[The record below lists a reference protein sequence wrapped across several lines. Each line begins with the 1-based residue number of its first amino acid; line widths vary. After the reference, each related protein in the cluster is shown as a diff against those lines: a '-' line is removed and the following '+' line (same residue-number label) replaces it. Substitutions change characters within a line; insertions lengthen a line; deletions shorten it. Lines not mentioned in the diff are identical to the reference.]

1 MFSITLTFITAFTFT
16 YLSTPYIIQV
26 ANDRHLYDKPNERSS
41 HEHKASNLGGIGI
54 FGGAIFAIVMWTPFQ
69 LFGTQQYII
78 AALLLLFL
86 VGIWDDMSGMPA
98 VRKLV
103 MQVVAALIIVYK
115 AGYIINHFGGFLY
128 VEQLPRWVAI
138 GFSILV
144 IVGIINAYNFIDG
157 INGLAAGTGVI
168 ASFAF
173 GGWFFLQQEIASAT
187 IAFALGA
194 SLLAFMA
201 YNFVPGK
208 IFMGDTGSMFLGTVL
223 SVLAMHFIRLN
234 MHGELPYTALIYT
247 KSAHAIAIAFL
258 IIPIYDT
265 LRVSIYRL
273 AKGHHPFVADRNHI
287 HHMLLDI
294 GHSHIVS
301 TLILLG
307 VMSVVILATFVFID
321 LGSPKL
327 IMLQMALMLA
337 FSTALRMQKNS
348 LKPSAGIW

>member
-1 MFSITLTFITAFTFT
+1 MFSLTLTFITAFTFT

-26 ANDRHLYDKPNERSS
+26 ANDRKLYDSPNERSS
-41 HEHKASNLGGIGI
+41 HVHKASNLGGIGI
-54 FGGAIFAIVMWTPFQ
+54 FGGAIFSIVMWTPFQ

-86 VGIWDDMSGMPA
+86 VGIWDDMTGMPA
-98 VRKLV
+98 FRKLL
-103 MQVVAALIIVYK
+103 MQIVAALIIVYK
-115 AGYIINHFGGFLY
+115 AGYMIDHFGGFLY
-128 VEQLPRWVAI
+128 IEQIPRWVAI
-138 GFSILV
+138 LFSIIV
-144 IVGIINAYNFIDG
+144 IVGVINAYNFIDG

-223 SVLAMHFIRLN
+223 SILAMHFIRLN
-234 MHGELPYTALIYT
+234 MQADLPHTALKFT
-247 KSAHAIAIAFL
+247 KSAHGIAIAFL

-265 LRVSIYRL
+265 LRVSLYRM
-273 AKGHHPFVADRNHI
+273 AKGKHPFVADRNHI
-287 HHMLLDI
+287 HHMLLDL
-294 GHSHIVS
+294 GHTHIVS

-307 VMSVVILATFVFID
+307 VMSAIILVTFVFID
-321 LGSPKL
+321 LGTPKL
-327 IMLQMALMLA
+327 IMLQLAMMLA
-337 FSTALRMQKNS
+337 FSTALRMQKNN
-348 LKPSAGIW
+348 KPPSTSAA